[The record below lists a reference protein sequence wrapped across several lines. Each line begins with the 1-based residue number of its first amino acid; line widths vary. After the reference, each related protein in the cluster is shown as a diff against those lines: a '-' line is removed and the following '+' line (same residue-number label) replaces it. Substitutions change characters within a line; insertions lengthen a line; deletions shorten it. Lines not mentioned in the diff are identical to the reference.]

1 VGTALRRSNAHRTTP
16 GTGRGRRPFLL
27 LLLLALA
34 LVLVACSGSE
44 DAGLDSAQRDAPAT
58 VTEEAEEQAAQAPD
72 VADDLDAGPSE
83 GLDGPPAPGA
93 GADSRNGDALAAAAS
108 ERAVIRTARMHIR
121 ARDTAAAAEGIVAQA
136 EEVGG
141 YVAGT
146 DLRRD
151 AEGVVSGR
159 LTLRVPSAELT
170 ATLDA
175 IDALAD
181 SVVERRLDEEDVTA
195 QLSDLEAQ
203 ITNLEAYET
212 ELRELL
218 REVREA
224 SPDTEELL
232 QVFDRV
238 NEVRGQID
246 RLTAQRAVLSDQ
258 VALSTIHVELSP
270 TAATG
275 PVANPGWDPGGTARG
290 ALATTVRILTDLA
303 DAAIVVTVTA
313 VPVLLVFL
321 LPIAVVVVIVRGVRR
336 SRGRA
341 TATPP
346 HTNDNATADDNT
358 TDDNATPDQPHA

>member
-1 VGTALRRSNAHRTTP
+1 MGTARGRDNAHATTP
-16 GTGRGRRPFLL
+16 GPRRGRRQPLV
-27 LLLLALA
+27 LLLALA
-34 LVLVACSGSE
+34 LVVVACSGIE
-44 DAGLDSAQRDAPAT
+44 DAGLSDAESDAPAT
-58 VTEEAEEQAAQAPD
+58 VTEDAEERAAQAPD
-72 VADDLDAGPSE
+72 VADGFDADASE
-83 GLDGPPAPGA
+83 GLDGSAAPDTQAPAG
-93 GADSRNGDALAAAAS
+93 GTGNDGDPLAAAAS

-121 ARDTAAAAEGIVAQA
+121 ARDTAAAADTIVAQA

-181 SVVERRLDEEDVTA
+181 SVLERRLDEEDVTA
-195 QLSDLEAQ
+195 QLTDIEAQ

-218 REVREA
+218 TEVREA

-232 QVFDRV
+232 RVFDRV

-258 VALSTIHVELSP
+258 VALSTIHLKLSP

-275 PVANPGWDPGGTARG
+275 PVANPGWDPADTARG

-313 VPVLLVFL
+313 LPVLLVFL
-321 LPIAVVVVIVRGVRR
+321 LPIAVVVWIVHGVRR

-341 TATPP
+341 TATPT
-346 HTNDNATADDNT
+346 HTGDDATGDATVDA
-358 TDDNATPDQPHA
+358 TDDGPHA